1 MIFLLG
7 FMMFSRCE
15 DVFGFMIYDVF
26 AFLESA
32 INLASDDGQN
42 YHVVMIQNRRLS
54 RK

>member
-1 MIFLLG
+1 ML
-7 FMMFSRCE
+7 SWCE

-42 YHVVMIQNRRLS
+42 YHSVIIQNHRLS
-54 RK
+54 RKLRAVK